1 MPSVSAEVAKRQ
13 AQYKKRLRPDGSLMP
28 NPKPKR
34 SFINYV
40 EHDCT
45 GAEDRPVANFKHQ
58 LIPTNN
64 EEI

>member
-1 MPSVSAEVAKRQ
+1 MPSVPAEVAKRQ

-28 NPKPKR
+28 NLEPR
-34 SFINYV
+34 SNFIRYT
-40 EHDCT
+40 EHDHT